1 MGYIDENGLAVIASS
16 FAKKTTGTSST
27 AGLTKLYTGT
37 GNNTDG
43 TMTQQAITA
52 AVANAGVSATIKV
65 SNVSNIGISS
75 SDTTVS
81 LTWTDPND
89 VELNGTPLAIWGG
102 TLIVRKVGSAPENIG
117 DGTVVVNSTT
127 RNAYSTTAFTDTV
140 PALDVKYYYRFF
152 PYNSFGA
159 YTDGTSVDITPM
171 SVRIYGV
178 EWDGT
183 STTSWSRT
191 DASANFTDPNPA
203 VNNGTGTSPFDNCSP
218 WKDMKI
224 VDNSSAGKVVEIP
237 KFWYKWTRSGATMKL
252 QIADAVVSGF
262 YVSPAHADRGDG
274 QGERDVIYVGRYHC
288 SSNYKSVAGGQPKAS
303 ETRASFRSNIH
314 NLGSTVWQW
323 DFATLWTI
331 QMLYLVEFANWNSQ
345 NAIGYGCSPSGSLF
359 NMGATDSMQYHTGTT
374 ASNRTTYGS
383 CQYRYIEDLWG
394 NVYDW
399 CDGIYFSGSD
409 VYCIKNPS
417 NFSDSSN
424 GTLVG
429 SRATSSNYISGY
441 TTPTASGF
449 EYTLYPN
456 SVSGSNSTYICDYCS
471 YGSSGV
477 VLRVGGSY
485 GQYLS
490 RGLFCLDGSGS
501 ASDSGGNIGSR
512 LLVLP

>member
-1 MGYIDENGLAVIASS
+1 MGYIDENGLAIIASS

-27 AGLTKLYTGT
+27 AGLTKLYTST

-43 TMTQQAITA
+43 TMTQAAITA
-52 AVANAGVSATIKV
+52 AVSNVGIKVGDVTNATI
-65 SNVSNIGISS
+65 SASS
-75 SDTTVS
+75 STVS
-81 LTWTDPND
+81 LTWTDPSD
-89 VELNGTPLAIWGG
+89 VTLNGATLAAWGG
-102 TLIVRKVGSAPENIG
+102 TLVVRKTGSAPENIG

-127 RNAYSTTAFTDTV
+127 RNAYSTTALTDTV
-140 PALDVKYYYRFF
+140 PTLDVKYYYRFF
-152 PYNSFGA
+152 PYNSSGA
-159 YTDGTSVDITPM
+159 YTDGTSIDVTPA

-203 VNNGTGTSPFDNCSP
+203 VNNGTGSSPFDNCSP

-252 QIADAVVSGF
+252 QIADAAVSGF

-274 QGERDVIYVGRYHC
+274 KGERDVIYVGRYHC
-288 SSNYKSVAGGQPKAS
+288 SSNYKSAAGGLPKAS

-323 DFATLWTI
+323 DYATLWTI
-331 QMLYLVEFANWNSQ
+331 QMLYLVEFADWNSQ
-345 NAIGYGCSPSGSLF
+345 NTIGYGCSSSGSLF

-374 ASNRTTYGS
+374 AASRTTYGS

-399 CDGIYFSGSD
+399 CDGIYFSGSN
-409 VYCIKNPS
+409 VYCIKSPS
-417 NFSDSSN
+417 NFSDSSG

-429 SRATSSNYISGY
+429 TRETSGGYISGY
-441 TTPTASGF
+441 TTPTASSF
-449 EYTLYPN
+449 EYALYPN
-456 SVSGSNSTYICDYCS
+456 SVNGSDSTYICDYCY

-477 VLRVGGSY
+477 VLHVGGSY
-485 GQYLS
+485 GQSLYH
-490 RGLFCLDGSGS
+490 GLFFLN
-501 ASDSGGNIGSR
+501 GNSSVSNSSSSLGSR